1 MKSWCHPWFFSSPT
15 ITWVLVVLVVS
26 SLAEWS
32 NPGVYHFY
40 LHWHD
45 HLPCLSN
52 GGFKNGRDLLKI
64 RASYP
69 SMWSLETGMACFPF
83 ATIRGSSR
91 YNSTI
96 TPGCSWCYQLYLMDF
111 FFMPVTR
118 SENFPNAD
126 CSVSL
131 KSLDW
136 MKYYSIYVKGRLT
149 KKPHLGCG
157 SEGHL
162 LALRFVSGCWLT
174 K

>member
-1 MKSWCHPWFFSSPT
+1 
-15 ITWVLVVLVVS
+15 
-26 SLAEWS
+26 
-32 NPGVYHFY
+32 
-40 LHWHD
+40 
-45 HLPCLSN
+45 
-52 GGFKNGRDLLKI
+52 
-64 RASYP
+64 
-69 SMWSLETGMACFPF
+69 MWSLETGMACFPF

-174 K
+174 KQPLSYLNMCPFLLPISSSLCFLLIKAGNVLYLLCQSHLSNSVVARLISESELI